1 MIVRKVEE
9 SQKTMAKN
17 KIKEFEV
24 EIAEALEP
32 VKEKTEKEKLLE
44 LYDTLKSLNIN
55 SISDLENLIAR
66 A

>member
-1 MIVRKVEE
+1 
-9 SQKTMAKN
+9 MAKN

-24 EIAEALEP
+24 EIAEALKP